1 MSNPQQFIS
10 GVIGGVVGFF
20 VGGPAGALYGLQIG
34 LTVGTLLYPTQ
45 LPGVEGPRL
54 TDFESIH
61 ADPGAP
67 IYIGWGRFAVPGY
80 RLYLG
85 EVIEVSNTEE
95 VGGKG
100 GPEQEVTTFTY
111 FQTLALGLCEG
122 PITGLLRVWE
132 NGKLVYDVRDQLEDE
147 S

>member
-67 IYIGWGRFAVPGY
+67 IY
-80 RLYLG
+80 LG
-85 EVIEVSNTEE
+85 GVIEVSHTEE

-147 S
+147 SDADYEARLEMSEVY